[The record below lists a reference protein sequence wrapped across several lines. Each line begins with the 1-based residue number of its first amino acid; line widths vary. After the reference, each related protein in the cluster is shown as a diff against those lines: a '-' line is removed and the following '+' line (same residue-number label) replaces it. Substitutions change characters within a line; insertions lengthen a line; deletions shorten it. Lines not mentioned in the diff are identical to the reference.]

1 MPLDNSKKRRAS
13 SQGGRATKKVNIQ
26 RLNKTEETNNKSKG
40 SNTPGKDVKSPV
52 KRKHKDQKTFTEQE
66 EVKGKKRAVPVTET
80 LDKEETNSEEDEA
93 GELYEDENEDVVNV
107 NEVDGK
113 EGAVN
118 IKDPNGMFPQ
128 TFSPI
133 SLHDYLG

>member
-1 MPLDNSKKRRAS
+1 M
-13 SQGGRATKKVNIQ
+13 
-26 RLNKTEETNNKSKG
+26 
-40 SNTPGKDVKSPV
+40 KSPV